1 MLASAWAV
9 KSLAKAGTLGII
21 GVYPPSDM
29 FFPIGAAMNKNL
41 TINMGNCNHRT
52 YIPKLVEKVA
62 AGTTDPTLVL
72 SNVEPMSDAIEA
84 YKQFDLRRPGWIKVE
99 LRPGR

>member
-1 MLASAWAV
+1 M
-9 KSLAKAGTLGII
+9 
-21 GVYPPSDM
+21 YPHTGR

-41 TINMGNCNHRT
+41 TINMGSRNHRT
-52 YIPKLVEKVA
+52 HSPKLLEMVDG
-62 AGTTDPTLVL
+62 GTVDPTAVL
-72 SNVEPMSDAIEA
+72 SHVEPMSDVIEA